1 MTLRQQISILISSI
15 ILVLLIGNLTVTL
28 TNSKNYFER
37 QLNSRAYDAATSLAL
52 SMSSVESSGDHV
64 TLKRMIDVLYDR
76 GFFESISLKLI
87 SGEILYAREAYK
99 IQNDVPEFFK
109 SWVQLNVV
117 EATTDVTQ
125 QWQRLGELN
134 VKSHTE
140 FAYEDLW
147 KIAKAE
153 LLWFV
158 LTALATL
165 TLMHILL
172 GWLFKPLKDVEQQA
186 LDVCERNL
194 YELPTLPASK
204 ELNQV
209 VTAMNKMIRKLKQI
223 FSEQSQLIERLKTE
237 TYHDDVTALLNRHGF
252 DDRCEHLIASPEGSH
267 GLLVLIQLQN
277 FSDFNQQQGREAGDD
292 LLISMSETLSDW
304 LKSYPSAIAG
314 RRTGADFSV
323 FIPVADGQQAKEI
336 AQQCFNFL
344 SASRLIPDQDVIFHI
359 GGALIEGGYGA
370 ENNAG
375 YVNNASPLTLLLSQ
389 ADMALRQAQQQR
401 NSVVMYDEQTQ
412 TSNELSAGEWKQR
425 LEMLL
430 DEKHI
435 ELHYQ
440 PSVVVNHGQH
450 DVAYLEVFCRIK
462 FEGELIPAARFWPM
476 VERHQ
481 LSVDYDLL
489 VINSLLEKLRD
500 MAEIALNQRFC
511 INISAASLLSSAFQ
525 TRLLELLK
533 SYKEQTQYLC
543 FEISEASLQHAE
555 DSLVAL
561 TPHLKELGI
570 GLGIDQV
577 GTGPSAFAYL
587 QRLPL
592 DYLRIDGSFNRGVA
606 KANDHKFFVRSMV
619 QIAHSL
625 DLLVFADGVEND
637 IDVDALQQTGVDG
650 YAGYYFSPPIAE
662 LSTALNWEY

>member
-15 ILVLLIGNLTVTL
+15 IIILLIGNLTVTL

-52 SMSSVESSGDHV
+52 SMSSVESTGDHV

-76 GFFESISLKLI
+76 GFFESISLKLV
-87 SGEILYAREAYK
+87 SGEVLYTREAYMV
-99 IQNDVPEFFK
+99 QNDVPVFFK
-109 SWVQLNVV
+109 EWVQLDVV
-117 EATTDVTQ
+117 VATTDVTQ

-153 LLWFV
+153 FLWFV
-158 LTALATL
+158 LTAIATL

-172 GWLFKPLKDVEQQA
+172 GWLFRPLKEVEQQA

-194 YELPTLPASK
+194 YELPKLPASK

-209 VTAMNKMIRKLKQI
+209 VTAMNKMVRKLKQI
-223 FSEQSQLIERLKTE
+223 FSEQAELIESLRVE
-237 TYHDDVTALLNRHGF
+237 TYHDDVTKLLNRHGF
-252 DDRCEHLIASPEGSH
+252 DDRCEHFITSSESSR
-267 GLLVLIQLQN
+267 GLLILIQLEH
-277 FSDFNQQQGREAGDD
+277 FSDFNQTQGREAGDE
-292 LLISMSETLSDW
+292 LLVNMSEALNDW
-304 LKSYPSAIAG
+304 LKSYPTAIAG
-314 RRTGADFSV
+314 RRTGADFSL
-323 FIPVADGQQAKEI
+323 FIPVTDGLQAKEI

-344 SASRLIPDQDVIFHI
+344 SANRLVPEQDVAFHV
-359 GGALIEGGYGA
+359 GGALVE
-370 ENNAG
+370 
-375 YVNNASPLTLLLSQ
+375 ASSSLPLLLSQ

-401 NSVVMYDEQTQ
+401 KSVVIYDEQTQ
-412 TSNELSAGEWKQR
+412 SNNELSSGQWKER
-425 LEMLL
+425 LQALL
-430 DEKHI
+430 DEQHI
-435 ELHYQ
+435 ELHFQ
-440 PSVVVNHGQH
+440 PSVIDKHGNHE
-450 DVAYLEVFCRIK
+450 VAYLEVFCRIK

-489 VINSLLEKLRD
+489 VIQTLLEQVSQNGRESDAPK
-500 MAEIALNQRFC
+500 FC
-511 INISAASLLSSAFQ
+511 VNVSAASLLSSAFQ
-525 TRLLELLK
+525 TRLLNLLK
-533 SYKEQTQYLC
+533 DYKQQAQYLC
-543 FEISEASLQHAE
+543 LEISEASLQHVE
-555 DSLVAL
+555 DSLAQL
-561 TPHLKELGI
+561 APHLKEFGI
-570 GLGIDQV
+570 GLGVDQV
-577 GTGPSAFAYL
+577 GTGASAFAYL

-606 KANDHKFFVRSMV
+606 KASDHKFFVRSMV

-625 DLLVFADGVEND
+625 DLLVLADGVEND
-637 IDVDALQQTGVDG
+637 IDVDALRQTGVDG

-662 LSTALNWEY
+662 LQAAIQWEY